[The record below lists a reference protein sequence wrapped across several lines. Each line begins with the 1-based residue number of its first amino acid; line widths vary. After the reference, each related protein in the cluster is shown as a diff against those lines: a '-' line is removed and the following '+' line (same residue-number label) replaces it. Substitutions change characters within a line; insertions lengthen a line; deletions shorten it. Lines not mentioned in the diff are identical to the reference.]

1 MLITLIFLL
10 IDYAVVLMEIIQGK
24 SWIFGKNIDTDVI
37 IPGRYLRTF
46 NPQDLADHVLEG
58 ERPEFTKNV
67 QSGDVIVADENFG
80 CGSSR
85 EQAPV
90 AIKTAGVSAIV
101 AKSFAR
107 IFYRNA
113 INIGLPVIVSDIEAK
128 DGDIIK
134 IDLSK
139 GSLINQTTGE
149 SKTFEPFKEFML
161 NILED
166 GGLVNHY
173 LNDSD

>member
-1 MLITLIFLL
+1 M
-10 IDYAVVLMEIIQGK
+10 IIMDIICGK
-24 SWIFGKNIDTDVI
+24 TWTFGENIDTDII

-58 ERPEFTKNV
+58 ERPDFTKNV
-67 QSGDVIVADENFG
+67 QKGDVIVAGENFG

-90 AIKTAGVSAIV
+90 AIKTAGVNAII

-113 INIGLPVIVSDIEAK
+113 INIGLPVIVSDINAE

-139 GSLINQTTGE
+139 GILINETSGE
-149 SKTFEPFKEFML
+149 SQNFEPFKEFML

-173 LNDSD
+173 LNND

>member
-1 MLITLIFLL
+1 M
-10 IDYAVVLMEIIQGK
+10 DIIKGK
-24 SWIFGKNIDTDVI
+24 IWTFGENIDTDVI

-58 ERPEFTKNV
+58 ERPDFTKNV
-67 QSGDVIVADENFG
+67 QKGDIIVADENFG

-90 AIKTAGVSAIV
+90 AIKTAGVSAII

-113 INIGLPVIVSDIEAK
+113 INIGLPVIVSDIEAN
-128 DGDIIK
+128 DGDVIS
-134 IDLSK
+134 IDLSE
-139 GSLINQTTGE
+139 GILVNETTGE

-161 NILED
+161 SILED

-173 LNDSD
+173 LNESD

>member
-1 MLITLIFLL
+1 MIFM
-10 IDYAVVLMEIIQGK
+10 DIICGK
-24 SWIFGKNIDTDVI
+24 TWTFGKNIDTDVI

-58 ERPEFTKNV
+58 ERPDFTKNV
-67 QSGDVIVADENFG
+67 KKGDIIVADENFG

-90 AIKTAGVSAIV
+90 AIKTAGVDAIV

-113 INIGLPVIVSDIEAK
+113 INIGLPVIVSDIKAE

-134 IDLSK
+134 IDLSE
-139 GSLINQTTGE
+139 GSLVNETSGE
-149 SKTFEPFKEFML
+149 EASFEPFKEFML
-161 NILED
+161 DILED
-166 GGLVNHY
+166 GGLVNHH
-173 LNDSD
+173 LKKD

>member
-1 MLITLIFLL
+1 MFWK
-10 IDYAVVLMEIIQGK
+10 D
-24 SWIFGKNIDTDVI
+24 
-37 IPGRYLRTF
+37 
-46 NPQDLADHVLEG
+46 
-58 ERPEFTKNV
+58 FTENV
-67 QSGDVIVADENFG
+67 QSGDIIVADENFG

-128 DGDIIK
+128 DGDVLS

-139 GSLINQTTGE
+139 GTLINETTGE
-149 SKTFEPFKEFML
+149 KKTFEPFKEFML

-173 LNDSD
+173 LNESD

>member
-1 MLITLIFLL
+1 M
-10 IDYAVVLMEIIQGK
+10 DIICGK
-24 SWIFGKNIDTDVI
+24 TWTFGENIDTDVI

-58 ERPEFTKNV
+58 ELPDFTKNV
-67 QSGDVIVADENFG
+67 QQGDVIVAGENFG

-90 AIKTAGVSAIV
+90 AIKTAGVNAII

-113 INIGLPVIVSDIEAK
+113 INIGLPVIVSDINAE

-139 GSLINQTTGE
+139 GILINETSGE
-149 SKTFEPFKEFML
+149 SQNFEPFKEFML

-173 LNDSD
+173 LNND

>member
-1 MLITLIFLL
+1 M
-10 IDYAVVLMEIIQGK
+10 DIIKGK
-24 SWIFGKNIDTDVI
+24 TWTFGENIDTDVI

-58 ERPEFTKNV
+58 ERPDFTKNV
-67 QSGDVIVADENFG
+67 QKGDIIVADENFG

-90 AIKTAGVSAIV
+90 AIKTAGVDAIV

-128 DGDIIK
+128 DGDIIS
-134 IDLSK
+134 IDLTE
-139 GSLINQTTGE
+139 GSLINENTGE
-149 SKTFEPFKEFML
+149 VKTFEPFKEFML

-173 LNDSD
+173 LNDDD

>member
-1 MLITLIFLL
+1 M
-10 IDYAVVLMEIIQGK
+10 DIIKGK
-24 SWIFGKNIDTDVI
+24 TWTFGENIDTDVI

-58 ERPEFTKNV
+58 ERPDFTENV
-67 QSGDVIVADENFG
+67 KSGDIIVADENFG

-128 DGDIIK
+128 DGDIVI
-134 IDLSK
+134 IA
-139 GSLINQTTGE
+139 GSSVTAPSLHRSFVYTRNRSPTRAENFSQKASSE
-149 SKTFEPFKEFML
+149 ACVL
-161 NILED
+161 
-166 GGLVNHY
+166 
-173 LNDSD
+173 

>member
-1 MLITLIFLL
+1 M
-10 IDYAVVLMEIIQGK
+10 DIISGK
-24 SWIFGKNIDTDVI
+24 TWTFGENIDTDVI

-58 ERPEFTKNV
+58 ERPDFTKNV
-67 QSGDVIVADENFG
+67 QKGDVIVAGENFG

-85 EQAPV
+85 EQARV
-90 AIKTAGVSAIV
+90 DAIV

-134 IDLSK
+134 IDLAT
-139 GSLINQTTGE
+139 GSLINETSGE
-149 SKTFEPFKEFML
+149 SVKFEPFKEFML

-173 LNDSD
+173 LNKD

>member
-1 MLITLIFLL
+1 
-10 IDYAVVLMEIIQGK
+10 MEIIKGK
-24 SWIFGKNIDTDVI
+24 TWTFGENIDTDVI

-58 ERPEFTKNV
+58 ERPDFTKNV
-67 QSGDVIVADENFG
+67 KQGDIIVADENFG

-113 INIGLPVIVSDIEAK
+113 INMAIVEVNMVNVGGEENLIRVVNRNSGVLPPEERATQRSAV
-128 DGDIIK
+128 
-134 IDLSK
+134 
-139 GSLINQTTGE
+139 
-149 SKTFEPFKEFML
+149 
-161 NILED
+161 
-166 GGLVNHY
+166 
-173 LNDSD
+173 

>member
-1 MLITLIFLL
+1 MDVIS
-10 IDYAVVLMEIIQGK
+10 GK
-24 SWIFGKNIDTDVI
+24 TWIFGENIDTDVI

-58 ERPEFTKNV
+58 ERPDFTKNV
-67 QSGDVIVADENFG
+67 QKGDIIVAGENFG

-90 AIKTAGVSAIV
+90 AIKTAGVDAIV

-113 INIGLPVIVSDIEAK
+113 INIGLPVITADIDVDE
-128 DGDIIK
+128 GDIVEVNVEEGTITNITK
-134 IDLSK
+134 ENTVK
-139 GSLINQTTGE
+139 F
-149 SKTFEPFKEFML
+149 KPFDPTML
-161 NILED
+161 NILEN
-166 GGLVNHY
+166 GGLVEQY
-173 LNDSD
+173 LKNKGEE

>member
-1 MLITLIFLL
+1 
-10 IDYAVVLMEIIQGK
+10 MEKIQGRV
-24 SWIFGKNIDTDVI
+24 WTFGENIDTDLI

-46 NPQDLADHVLEG
+46 NPEDLAEHVLEG
-58 ERPEFTKNV
+58 ERPDFTHNV
-67 QSGDVIVADENFG
+67 KKGDVIVADENFG

-90 AIKTAGVSAIV
+90 AIKAAGVDAII

-113 INIGLPVIVSDIEAK
+113 INIGLPVIKADIKASDEDIVSVGLSE
-128 DGDIIK
+128 GIIR
-134 IDLSK
+134 
-139 GSLINQTTGE
+139 NETTGE
-149 SKTFEPFKEFML
+149 DVEFEPFKDFML
-161 NILED
+161 EILED

-173 LNDSD
+173 LKSKE

>member
-1 MLITLIFLL
+1 M
-10 IDYAVVLMEIIQGK
+10 DIIKGK
-24 SWIFGKNIDTDVI
+24 TWTFGENIDTDVI

-58 ERPEFTKNV
+58 ERPDFTENV
-67 QSGDVIVADENFG
+67 QKGDVIVADENFG

-90 AIKTAGVSAIV
+90 AIKTAGVDAII

-128 DGDIIK
+128 DGDMIS

-139 GSLINQTTGE
+139 GKIENETSGE
-149 SKTFEPFKEFML
+149 TREFEPFKNFML
-161 NILED
+161 EILED
-166 GGLVNHY
+166 GGVVNHY
-173 LNDSD
+173 LNNGD

>member
-1 MLITLIFLL
+1 
-10 IDYAVVLMEIIQGK
+10 MEIIQGK
-24 SWIFGKNIDTDVI
+24 TWIFGKNIDTDVI

-46 NPQDLADHVLEG
+46 NPQDLADHVFEG
-58 ERPEFTKNV
+58 ERPDFAKKV
-67 QSGDVIVADENFG
+67 QSGDIIVADENFG

-90 AIKTAGVSAIV
+90 AIKTAGISAIV

-113 INIGLPVIVSDIEAK
+113 INIGLPVIVSDIKANE
-128 DGDIIK
+128 GDIIS

-139 GSLINQTTGE
+139 GILVNETTGV
-149 SKTFEPFKEFML
+149 SKNFKAFKDFML

-166 GGLVNHY
+166 DGLVNHY
-173 LNDSD
+173 LKDSD